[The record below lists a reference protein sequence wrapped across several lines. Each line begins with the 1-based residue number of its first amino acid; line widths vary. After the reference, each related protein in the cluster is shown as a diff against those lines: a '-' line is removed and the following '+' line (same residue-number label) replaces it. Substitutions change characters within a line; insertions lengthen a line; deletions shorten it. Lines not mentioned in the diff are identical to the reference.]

1 MVAAMDSQKRLPS
14 QESLFLD
21 YVQRLDD
28 HKQGRLMIH
37 IHMSALRPYNRRDH
51 HLRIAANS
59 FETLVKSLQGQLFTL
74 SNSDMLLIFRK
85 DALHDVETSVVKL
98 RFMFGDDPLLVK
110 NGDEEDRFCSWYDAD
125 SQYQEILD
133 LAKGMVDQER
143 TREAK
148 VVVEEETKAALRV
161 KQERGEPITPKLL
174 ASLEEGLLRADLSN
188 MVRRQYASAIVGSGA
203 PLPVFSELFI
213 SIRDLREA
221 MMPGVD
227 LTSNRWLFQHLTSIL
242 DRRILSLLNKTDQ
255 ITLSGDIS
263 FNLNIATLLSQE
275 FLAFDDAVTAS
286 RRGTMVVE
294 LQQIDIFQDL
304 GAFMF
309 AREFIKDRGYRLC
322 IDGLRRDTIGL
333 IDREGLGAD
342 MVKLIWTPDMATED
356 ADEMAQLRDLI
367 DHAGGDRV
375 VLCRCDTR
383 QSVDFGQA
391 LGISVFQ
398 GRYVENLIAEEH
410 RKQELLSRKRRRT

>member
-1 MVAAMDSQKRLPS
+1 MAMDSQKRLPS

-28 HKQGRLMIH
+28 HKDGRMMIH
-37 IHMSALRPYNRRDH
+37 IHMSDLRPYNRRDH

-59 FETLVKSLQGQLFTL
+59 FESLVKSLQGQLFTL

-85 DALHDVETSVVKL
+85 DALHEVETSVVKL

-110 NGDEEDRFCSWYDAD
+110 DADDVDKFCSWYDAD

-133 LAKGMVDQER
+133 LAKGMIDEER
-143 TREAK
+143 HRDDE
-148 VVVEEETKAALRV
+148 VVAEEEAKAALRA

-174 ASLEEGLLRADLSN
+174 ASLEEGLMRADLSN
-188 MVRRQYASAIVGSGA
+188 MVRRQYASAIVGTAA
-203 PLPVFSELFI
+203 PQPVFSEMFI

-227 LTSNRWLFQHLTSIL
+227 LTSNRWLFQHLTGIL
-242 DRRILSLLNKTDQ
+242 DRRVLSLLNKADHM
-255 ITLSGDIS
+255 TLSGDIS
-263 FNLNIATLLSQE
+263 FNLNIATLLSPE
-275 FLAFDDAVTAS
+275 FLAFDDAVIAS

-309 AREFIKDRGYRLC
+309 AREFIKERGYRLC
-322 IDGLRRDTIGL
+322 IDGLRRNTIGL

-356 ADEMAQLRDLI
+356 PDEMAEMKAMI
-367 DHAGGDRV
+367 DNVGGDRV

-391 LGISVFQ
+391 LGIAVFQ
-398 GRYVENLIAEEH
+398 GRHVENLIAEEH
-410 RKQELLSRKRRRT
+410 RKQELLQRKRRRS

>member
-1 MVAAMDSQKRLPS
+1 MDSQKRLPS

-28 HKQGRLMIH
+28 HKDGRMMIH
-37 IHMSALRPYNRRDH
+37 IHMSDLRPYNRRDH

-59 FETLVKSLQGQLFTL
+59 FESLVKSLQGQLFTL

-85 DALHDVETSVVKL
+85 DALHEVETSVVKL

-110 NGDEEDRFCSWYDAD
+110 DADDVDKFCSWYDAD

-133 LAKGMVDQER
+133 LAKGMIDEER
-143 TREAK
+143 HRDDE
-148 VVVEEETKAALRV
+148 VVAEEEAKAALRA

-174 ASLEEGLLRADLSN
+174 ASLEEGLMRADLSN
-188 MVRRQYASAIVGSGA
+188 MVRRQYASAIVGTAA
-203 PLPVFSELFI
+203 PQPVFSEMFI

-227 LTSNRWLFQHLTSIL
+227 LTSNRWLFQHLTGIL
-242 DRRILSLLNKTDQ
+242 DRRVLSLLNKADHM
-255 ITLSGDIS
+255 TLSGDIS
-263 FNLNIATLLSQE
+263 FNLNIATLLSPE
-275 FLAFDDAVTAS
+275 FLAFDDAVIAS

-309 AREFIKDRGYRLC
+309 AREFIKERGYRLC
-322 IDGLRRDTIGL
+322 IDGLRRNTIGL

-356 ADEMAQLRDLI
+356 PDEMAEMKAMI
-367 DHAGGDRV
+367 DNVGGDRV

-391 LGISVFQ
+391 LGIAVFQ
-398 GRYVENLIAEEH
+398 GRHVENLIAEEH
-410 RKQELLSRKRRRT
+410 RKQELLQRKRRRS